1 MSFSLDVK
9 FFVFCIFLSAFSF
22 SSIGCGLETVHTLNS
37 PSSSIHTPAYNDG
50 GDYSSHYFEFV
61 TAPKPADPEITYL
74 GTSVYY
80 MIYSNSSV
88 MVSRNATISS
98 LNTASNYSA
107 AAERIISFG
116 YKKLGALGGYSGD
129 SVIKGY
135 DGQVI
140 RIRLTNYGS
149 SNDFKAVI
157 QKKSGSSYDDIAV
170 PARVGNSLTFDFGR
184 TKYDTR
190 NAVPV
195 SGDED
200 FYSGSFSKK
209 NVYYVDLYAVAEAR
223 NIDFSTFY
231 SNVLHLGAVAIDSS
245 MEDN

>member
-1 MSFSLDVK
+1 MSFSLNMK
-9 FFVFCIFLSAFSF
+9 LGVFYVFLSAFLLF
-22 SSIGCGLETVHTLNS
+22 FTGCGLETVHTLNS
-37 PSSSIHTPAYNDG
+37 PSSSIHTPAYSDG

-61 TAPKPADPEITYL
+61 TAPKPSDLEITYL
-74 GTSVYY
+74 GTSIYY

-149 SNDFKAVI
+149 SSEFKAVI
-157 QKKSGSSYDDIAV
+157 QKKTGSSYEDIAI
-170 PARVGNSLTFDFGR
+170 PARIGNYLTFDFGR
-184 TKYDTR
+184 TKYDAR

-223 NIDFSTFY
+223 DMSFSTFY
-231 SNVLHLGAVAIDSS
+231 SNVLHLGAVAIDSTL
-245 MEDN
+245 EDN